1 MTKEELIS
9 FYSDNSV
16 SQEIADRLLLQ
27 KNKLSLKGAIGSRR
41 SLAIY
46 GAIKNAKGIHIL
58 ILNDREEAAYYLNDL
73 EHICDKKIDVLF
85 YPMSYRTPYQVNKT
99 DNANI
104 GMRAEVLSAIQKN
117 EKPIVVVTYPLAIAE
132 NVVSK
137 KHLSK
142 NTFDLKLGE
151 SHDLDDLNDLLIDF
165 DFDKVDFVYQ
175 PGQFAIRGGILDIF
189 SFVNEEPFRIEFF
202 GKEIESIRSFDTLT
216 QLSIKKLVSLSI
228 VPNIEQKLLEESR
241 DPFLDFIPEQT
252 CIWIEDVKSCLLILN
267 KEQEKAKE
275 IFKKLESPLKHIE
288 PEELF
293 TSSSTFSKKL
303 RELTIIET
311 GIQYTFEH
319 LHSFNFNCS
328 PQPSFKKNFDL
339 LISDLKKLASD
350 NYKIIIAAGH
360 ESQVERLYKIF
371 EDLNVSLD
379 FTPVM
384 LGLKEGFIDH
394 DNKIACYTDHQIFE
408 RYNKFRLKEGFKKN
422 QQAITI
428 QELMSLQ
435 PGDYVTH
442 IDHGIG
448 KFSGMEKLE
457 VGGKQQEAIRLIYKD
472 NDILYVSIHSLHR
485 ISKYTGKEGAI
496 PKVNR
501 LGSPAWNKLKSKTKA
516 RVKMIAFDLIKL
528 YAKRK
533 KAKGFAF
540 APDTYLQTE
549 LEASFMYEDTPDQ
562 LKSTIDVKKDME
574 SGSPMDRLV
583 CGDVGFGKTEIAM
596 RAAFKAVTDSKQ
608 VAMLVPTTILSLQH
622 YQSFKTR
629 LKDFPATIEYLNRF
643 KSAKETSEAIKK
655 IESGEV
661 DIVIGT
667 HKLLNK
673 KVNFKDLGL
682 LIIDEEQK
690 FGVGAKEKL
699 KNLKTNVDTLTL
711 TATPIP
717 RTLQFSLMGA
727 RDLSII
733 TTPPPNR
740 LPVNTEIHNFNEEF
754 IRDAISYEL
763 ARGGQVFFVHNRVQ
777 NIEEVA
783 NLIMKLCP
791 DARVQIGHG
800 QMDGAKLEKVMVD
813 FINGYFDVLVS
824 TTIIESGIDI
834 PNANTIIIN
843 DAQNFGLSDLH
854 QMRGRVGRS
863 NKRAFCYLISPPIF
877 HLSSDARKRL
887 QAIEQFS
894 DLGSGMNIA
903 MRDLDI
909 RGAGDLLGGEQ
920 SGFISDIGF
929 DMYHKILNE
938 AIKELK
944 EKEFKDLYEEE
955 EEGHIYSNELQLETD
970 LELLITDEYVISI
983 TERLKLYRELNSIEN
998 DLELEIF
1005 KEQLLDRFGEIPKQ
1019 TEELISTVPLRW
1031 AAKRLGFERVIIKS
1045 GKMIC
1050 HFIKDKESKF
1060 FESPTFGEILDFI
1073 ASAPAGYKMYEK
1085 NNILRMSI
1093 ENIITIDQ
1101 ALEGLEKISVK
1112 KDIVYN

>member
-1 MTKEELIS
+1 MTREELIS
-9 FYSDNSV
+9 FYSENAISK
-16 SQEIADRLLLQ
+16 ELADHLLLSS
-27 KNKLSLKGAIGSRR
+27 NKIRLSGAVGSLR
-41 SLAIY
+41 SFIIH
-46 GAIKNAKGIHIL
+46 GAVKHAKGSHL
-58 ILNDREEAAYYLNDL
+58 FILNDREEAAYFLNDL
-73 EHICDKKIDVLF
+73 EHISDKTIDVLF
-85 YPMSYRTPYQVNKT
+85 FPQSYRTPYEAT
-99 DNANI
+99 RIDNANI

-117 EKPIVVVTYPLAIAE
+117 EKPLAVVTYPTAIAE

-142 NTFDLKLGE
+142 NTFDLRLGE
-151 SHDLDDLNDLLIDF
+151 SHNMDFLNDLLVDF
-165 DFDKVDFVYQ
+165 EFDKVDLVYQ
-175 PGQFAIRGGILDIF
+175 PGQFSIRGGILDIF
-189 SFVNEEPFRIEFF
+189 SFVNEEPYRIEFF
-202 GKEIESIRSFDTLT
+202 GNEIESIRTFDTLT
-216 QLSIKKLVSLSI
+216 QLSIKKLVHLSV
-228 VPNIEQKLLEESR
+228 VPNIEEKLLEESR
-241 DPFLDFIPEQT
+241 DTFMNFIPEHT
-252 CIWIEDVKSCLLILN
+252 SVWIEDVKSCMLRLD
-267 KEQEKAKE
+267 KEQEKAQD
-275 IFKKLESPLKHIE
+275 IYSKLDSPLKHIE
-288 PEELF
+288 PKELF
-293 TSSSTFSKKL
+293 SSSTAFSKKL
-303 RELTIIET
+303 NDLTVVEM
-311 GIQYTFEH
+311 GIQTAFD
-319 LHSFNFNCS
+319 HSAIIKVDGS
-328 PQPSFKKNFDL
+328 PQPTFKKNFDL
-339 LISDLKKLASD
+339 LIADLSKLAKEK
-350 NYKIIIAAGH
+350 YKLMIAASH

-371 EDLNVSLD
+371 EDLNVNID

-384 LGLKEGFIDH
+384 LGLKEGFNDH
-394 DNKIACYTDHQIFE
+394 DNKIVCYTDHQIFE

-428 QELMSLQ
+428 QELMSLK
-435 PGDYVTH
+435 PGDHVTH

-448 KFSGMEKLE
+448 KFSGMEKLD

-485 ISKYTGKEGAI
+485 ISKYSGKEGTV

-516 RVKMIAFDLIKL
+516 RVKQIAFDLIKL
-528 YAKRK
+528 YAKRRST
-533 KAKGFAF
+533 KGFAF
-540 APDTYLQTE
+540 SPDTYLQTE

-562 LKSTIDVKKDME
+562 LKATQDVKKDME
-574 SGSPMDRLV
+574 KDAPMDRLV
-583 CGDVGFGKTEIAM
+583 CGDVGFGKTEIAI

-608 VAMLVPTTILSLQH
+608 VAVLVPTTILSLQH
-622 YQSFKTR
+622 AQTFKRR
-629 LKDFPATIEYLNRF
+629 LKEFPCNIEYLNRF
-643 KSAKETSEAIKK
+643 RTAKETTVVLKK
-655 IESGEV
+655 VESGEV
-661 DIVIGT
+661 DILIGT

-673 KVNFKDLGL
+673 RVKFNDLGL

-690 FGVGAKEKL
+690 FGVGAKDKL
-699 KNLKTNVDTLTL
+699 KNLKHNVDTLTL

-740 LPVNTEIHNFNEEF
+740 MPVQTEIHNFNEEF

-763 ARGGQVFFVHNRVQ
+763 ARGGQVFFVHNRVE

-783 NLIMKLCP
+783 NLIVKLCP

-800 QMDGAKLEKVMVD
+800 QMEGAKLEKVMVD

-834 PNANTIIIN
+834 PNANTILIN
-843 DAQNFGLSDLH
+843 NAHNFGLSDLH

-863 NKRAFCYLISPPIF
+863 NKKAFCYMISPPIF
-877 HLSSDARKRL
+877 HVSTDARRRL

-938 AIKELK
+938 AIQELK

-955 EEGHIYSNELQLETD
+955 NEGKLFAKEFQLETD

-983 TERLKLYRELNSIEN
+983 TERLKLYRELNTIEN
-998 DLELEIF
+998 EIELEIF
-1005 KEQLLDRFGEIPKQ
+1005 KEQLQDRFGPIPKP
-1019 TEELISTVPLRW
+1019 TAELISTVRLKW
-1031 AAKRLGFERVIIKS
+1031 AAQKIGFE
-1045 GKMIC
+1045 KMVLKAGRMIG

-1060 FESPTFGEILDFI
+1060 FASPAFGQVLNFI
-1073 ASAPAGYKMYEK
+1073 KEAPEGYKMYEK
-1085 NNILRMSI
+1085 NDILRLSVDNVFTI
-1093 ENIITIDQ
+1093 EEAIAAIDQ
-1101 ALEGLEKISVK
+1101 IHQKSLLGQ
-1112 KDIVYN
+1112 N